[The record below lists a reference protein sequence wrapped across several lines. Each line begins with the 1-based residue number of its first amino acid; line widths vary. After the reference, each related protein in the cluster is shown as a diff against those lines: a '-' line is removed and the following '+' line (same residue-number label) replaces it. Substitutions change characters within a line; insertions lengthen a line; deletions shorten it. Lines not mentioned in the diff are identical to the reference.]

1 MRQLDLQRIR
11 KEHNVTQLRLAEL
24 TKYPQSFISQ
34 IERGRVDAPE
44 KFYKKLTEVLGIKDF
59 EPYMLPER
67 VEIVDSK
74 PQVQPEAQNNEPCS
88 NSSEEQKM
96 ASRLLDMID
105 RRDQRISELES
116 ENKRLHEL
124 LLRLYEK

>member
-96 ASRLLDMID
+96 ASRLLDMIE

>member
-105 RRDQRISELES
+105 RRDQRINELES
-116 ENKRLHEL
+116 ENKRLH
-124 LLRLYEK
+124 

>member
-44 KFYKKLTEVLGIKDF
+44 KFYQKLTEVLGITDF
-59 EPYMLPER
+59 EPYLIPEKA
-67 VEIVDSK
+67 ETESQA
-74 PQVQPEAQNNEPCS
+74 QVPAEDASNVTQCTKANEQS
-88 NSSEEQKM
+88 M
-96 ASRLLDMID
+96 VSRLLDMLE
-105 RRDQRISELES
+105 RRDQRISDLES
-116 ENKRLHEL
+116 EVKKLHEL

>member
-124 LLRLYEK
+124 QLRLYEK